1 MSSYYTV
8 RTDEGI
14 KVCFAVKQSSGA
26 LRTGLAA
33 GDFTVTVVNPGDTAT
48 LTPAVSELAQKAG
61 VYCFTLTSGFM
72 GTHGEGVYPFVVEVD
87 TFAGP
92 SGSPNVRDV
101 LSGNVRAQQEDVDT
115 LADGGDGDY
124 VRASESLHDIALGGA
139 SPAAIADAVWDE
151 LLSGHTTGG
160 SAGEALG
167 RVDVTVSSRASQ
179 ASVDAIQNVTRAAI
193 SIPTILIPDAGTED
207 YDIYLNLFDTAG
219 NPEDP
224 DETTNRSPATDA
236 GDSITATDRISLTN
250 GAFTSADL
258 NRIIR
263 VSGSGAGNNG
273 DYIIKNIVS
282 GTDVDVTAIG
292 GADPGLSNEGTGFS
306 TAIIEQITLTL
317 ENQAGTDRSSRL
329 FSVVMEKIGLGRFCV
344 TYTSTNT
351 DPLEQLNWR
360 FTYAENAVTFTH
372 DRSTTLRHTIEDN
385 FTSAD
390 RSTLNSIQT
399 DTTNIEADTQ
409 DIQSRLPAAL
419 VGGRMDSDVGA
430 VQTGAI
436 TATAFAAGAID
447 AAAIANGAIDAATFA
462 AGAIN
467 AAAIAADAIT
477 AAKIATDAIGADE
490 LATSAVNEIRDGIL
504 ADSTPFNGA
513 DVGAIKT
520 AADSLVQAVI
530 AESFTVVAGGS
541 ASEVRSGATQAT
553 GFFDGMLIL
562 VENANGSA
570 VRRVSEYNNTNGAF
584 FLDEALPFTPAAA
597 DPIIVLG
604 FHLALA
610 GGVG

>member
-1 MSSYYTV
+1 
-8 RTDEGI
+8 RT
-14 KVCFAVKQSSGA
+14 
-26 LRTGLAA
+26 T
-33 GDFTVTVVNPGDTAT
+33 DT
-48 LTPAVSELAQKAG
+48 
-61 VYCFTLTSGFM
+61 
-72 GTHGEGVYPFVVEVD
+72 
-87 TFAGP
+87 
-92 SGSPNVRDV
+92 
-101 LSGNVRAQQEDVDT
+101 
-115 LADGGDGDY
+115 
-124 VRASESLHDIALGGA
+124 LHDIALGGS

-151 LLSGHTTGG
+151 LLSGHTTSG

-179 ASVDAIQNVTRAAI
+179 TSVDAIQNVTRVAI
-193 SIPTILIPDAGTED
+193 SIPTILIPDTGTED
-207 YDIYLNLFDTAG
+207 YDVYLNMFDTAG

-224 DETTNRSPATDA
+224 DESTVRSPATDA
-236 GDSITATDRISLTN
+236 GDNIIASPTNRIVLTN

-258 NRIIR
+258 NRVIR
-263 VSGSGAGNNG
+263 VSGSGAGNDG
-273 DYIIKNIVS
+273 DYIIKSIVS
-282 GTDVDVTAIG
+282 GTTVAVTAIG
-292 GADPGLSNEGTGFS
+292 GGDALLSTEGTGF
-306 TAIIEQITLTL
+306 TTTIIEQITLTL

-360 FTYAENAVTFTH
+360 FTYAENAITFTH
-372 DRSTTLRHTIEDN
+372 DRSITLRHTIEDN
-385 FTSAD
+385 FTAAD
-390 RSTLNSIQT
+390 RTTLNDILT
-399 DTTNIEADTQ
+399 DTTAIEIDTT

-419 VGGRMDSDVGA
+419 VGGRMDSSIGA

-436 TATAFAAGAID
+436 TAAGFAAGAID

-477 AAKIATDAIGADE
+477 AAKIATDAIGSDE

-513 DVGAIKT
+513 DIASIKT
-520 AADSLVQAVI
+520 SSDNLVQAVI
-530 AESFTVVAGGS
+530 AESFTAASGS
-541 ASEVRSGATQAT
+541 TSSEVRTGATQAT

-562 VENANGSA
+562 VENTNGSA
-570 VRRVSEYNNTNGAF
+570 ARRVSEYNNTNGAF
-584 FLDEALPFTPAAA
+584 FLDEALPFTPAIS
-597 DPIIVLG
+597 DPVIVIG